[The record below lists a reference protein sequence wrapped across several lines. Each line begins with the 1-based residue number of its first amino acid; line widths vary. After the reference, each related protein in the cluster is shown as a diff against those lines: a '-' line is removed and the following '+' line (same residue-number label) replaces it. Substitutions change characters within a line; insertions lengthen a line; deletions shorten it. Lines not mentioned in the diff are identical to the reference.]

1 MTISKELLDELL
13 KGCERPEDLLGDTGL
28 MKDLRIKLMERMLG
42 AELTAHLGYEEGKDA
57 PPGQAN
63 RRNGTA
69 SSARGNGLPRRWLHG
84 LATTFVQ
91 SDPERVW
98 SRTHSTPCLVSDL
111 KRDER
116 FQSVARSLVTRRI
129 WAISSPSLGALDRF
143 LPILRQTT
151 AATEPCE
158 SALHDPSA
166 WQHLEALD
174 GVGALADLQR
184 PASSVQRPGLTRA
197 PRSFGPA

>member
-69 SSARGNGLPRRWLHG
+69 SSVRGNGLPRRWLHG

-98 SRTHSTPCLVSDL
+98 SRTHSTPCLEDHQPNAVGHDGQR
-111 KRDER
+111 RDR
-116 FQSVARSLVTRRI
+116 
-129 WAISSPSLGALDRF
+129 
-143 LPILRQTT
+143 
-151 AATEPCE
+151 
-158 SALHDPSA
+158 
-166 WQHLEALD
+166 
-174 GVGALADLQR
+174 
-184 PASSVQRPGLTRA
+184 RA
-197 PRSFGPA
+197 PDQDKPEQLAAHVSGSLRRAASCRGRPSRHRRCSPG